1 MSLKLCSEALSGCSG
16 CEMSLLNTGGGS
28 LSLLDKFEILHM
40 PILMD
45 HKYLGCNGGDGGIH
59 IPKAGV
65 GLPKNRHSY
74 RSEPTTNE
82 DMKSK
87 AIIWG

>member
-45 HKYLGCNGGDGGIH
+45 HKYLGC
-59 IPKAGV
+59 
-65 GLPKNRHSY
+65 
-74 RSEPTTNE
+74 
-82 DMKSK
+82 
-87 AIIWG
+87 